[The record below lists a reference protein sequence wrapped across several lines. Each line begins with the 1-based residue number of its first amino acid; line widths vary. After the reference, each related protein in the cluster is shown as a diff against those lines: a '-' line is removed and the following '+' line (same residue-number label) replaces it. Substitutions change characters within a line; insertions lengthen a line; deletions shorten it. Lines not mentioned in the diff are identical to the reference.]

1 MEKAT
6 KSSTREME
14 YDYLQA
20 SSIQDCTGLIPRG
33 IMDESEVENYQEIY
47 PFLPKVVR
55 PDDLSAESD

>member
-1 MEKAT
+1 
-6 KSSTREME
+6 ME